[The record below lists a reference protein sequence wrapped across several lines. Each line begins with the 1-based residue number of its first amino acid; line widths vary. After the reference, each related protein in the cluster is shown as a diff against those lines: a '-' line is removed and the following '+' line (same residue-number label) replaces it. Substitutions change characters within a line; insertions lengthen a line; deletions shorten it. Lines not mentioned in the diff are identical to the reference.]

1 MCIANLFFL
10 FCLHVSMWQ
19 SLCSSCFNSFLLGSV
34 GLVPLWKDICK
45 IEKEVEELCFVLAWA
60 IQLIMCHLSMKK
72 IFSRVIFV
80 SKPHHT

>member
-1 MCIANLFFL
+1 
-10 FCLHVSMWQ
+10 
-19 SLCSSCFNSFLLGSV
+19 
-34 GLVPLWKDICK
+34 VPLWKDICK